1 MATWEGV
8 VVIGSPVRSQAAI
21 AAPTFSAFRGAPFR
35 WRVSARARYIPADVN
50 DTHAVVAASGLVTE
64 LQISELVARACPAD
78 SYRGKRI
85 VLVIP
90 DGTRTAPIGLMF
102 RALFSH
108 LGDATAAF
116 DILIALGTHPPMSE
130 EAICA
135 RLEITSEQRRTAYA
149 KVRFFNHEWDNPAA
163 LRSLGVIPAEEI
175 RQLSGGRF
183 AMDVPVS
190 VNARVFDYD
199 EVIIVGPVFP
209 HEVVG
214 MSGGNKYLFPGVGG
228 PDILNFFHWLG
239 AVVTNMEIIGN
250 PQTPVRAVVDRAGAM
265 VNVPKK
271 CFALV
276 AKDKGA
282 VGVFV
287 GAPEAAWARAA
298 ELSAQHHIV
307 WKDRSFHTILSCASP
322 MYDEL
327 WVGAKAMYKLEPVL
341 ADGGELIIYA
351 PHLHEVSLVHG
362 AFIRQV
368 GYHCRD
374 YFLKQWDRFKHFPW
388 GTLAHCTHV
397 FGGGTYENGVETPR
411 AKVTLATGIP
421 EEVCREINLGYR
433 DWRSIDVASYA
444 NRETEGVLLVPKAGE
459 QLYKRRAG

>member
-1 MATWEGV
+1 
-8 VVIGSPVRSQAAI
+8 
-21 AAPTFSAFRGAPFR
+21 
-35 WRVSARARYIPADVN
+35 
-50 DTHAVVAASGLVTE
+50 
-64 LQISELVARACPAD
+64 
-78 SYRGKRI
+78 
-85 VLVIP
+85 
-90 DGTRTAPIGLMF
+90 MF
-102 RALFSH
+102 KALFAQF
-108 LGDATAAF
+108 GDVTAAF
-116 DILIALGTHPPMSE
+116 DILIALGTHPPMPD
-130 EAICA
+130 EAICQ
-135 RLEITSEQRRTAYA
+135 RLEITPAEWRSQFA

-163 LRSLGVIPAEEI
+163 LRRLGVIPAEEI
-175 RQLSGGRF
+175 RALSGGLF
-183 AMDVPVS
+183 AMDVPVD

-228 PDILNFFHWLG
+228 ADILNFFHWLG
-239 AVVTNMEIIGN
+239 AVVTNMGIIGN

-276 AKDKGA
+276 AKGAGA
-282 VGVFV
+282 VGVFA
-287 GAPEAAWARAA
+287 GTPEAAWAAA
-298 ELSAQHHIV
+298 ARLSAEHHIV

-351 PHLHEVSLVHG
+351 PHIHEVSIVHG
-362 AFIRQV
+362 KFIRQV

-374 YFLKQWDRFKHFPW
+374 YFLKQWDQFKDLPW

-397 FGGGTYENGVETPR
+397 FGGGSYENGIEIPR

-421 EEVCREINLGYR
+421 EAVCREINLGYR
-433 DWRSIDVASYA
+433 DWRSIRVEDYA
-444 NRETEGVLLVPKAGE
+444 NRESEGVLLVPKAGE
-459 QLYKRRAG
+459 QLYKRRG